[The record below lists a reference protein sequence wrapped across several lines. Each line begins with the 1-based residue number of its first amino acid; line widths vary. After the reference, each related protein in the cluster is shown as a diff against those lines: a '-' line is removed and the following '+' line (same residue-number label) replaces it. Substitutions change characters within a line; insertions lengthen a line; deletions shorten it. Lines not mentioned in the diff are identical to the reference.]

1 MAQQWRSRGATWRSS
16 GALLVQPWWGSGAA
30 VAEQWHSSSSSA
42 ADGFGLAV
50 AVQTPVLGRRVRCGI
65 EKDKRAAMKGL
76 RDLGFEICREG
87 QKGR

>member
-1 MAQQWRSRGATWRSS
+1 MQCGA
-16 GALLVQPWWGSGAA
+16 AVAQPWRGSGAA
-30 VAEQWHSSSSSA
+30 VADQWHSGSSSGVN
-42 ADGFGLAV
+42 GFGSAT

-65 EKDKRAAMKGL
+65 EKDRRAAMKGL